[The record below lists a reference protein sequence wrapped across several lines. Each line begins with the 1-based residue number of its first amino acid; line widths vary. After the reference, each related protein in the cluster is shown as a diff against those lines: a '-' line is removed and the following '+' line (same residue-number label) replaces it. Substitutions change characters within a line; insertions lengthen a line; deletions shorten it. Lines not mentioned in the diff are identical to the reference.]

1 MNSLILVP
9 WARMV
14 LVTHLLT
21 LNLPAF
27 SFVLQPSIQHSR
39 ATRPSQMHLAMED
52 LGAPSYLEERLQE
65 YGFHGRLLTLSDQD
79 LPVLAECQ
87 LKGEAQLVS
96 ITKIISKKDDSG
108 KPQGSRLEVERCT
121 SQDEEG
127 PTIVDLGQIT
137 TIWSAKGTANDLS
150 SANRMTIP
158 AGKLDRTLDKL
169 YRTRVGRAR
178 GSTGGV
184 RRKQLTKKQLPKLV
198 EFAPAEEQASVD
210 TVLRQV
216 LKTGAGFARLVDS
229 EVTREAL
236 FPSTTE
242 NEPSTK
248 QQAVQQRIIASTALA
263 KDAKSGG
270 RFKRFGCLPVSHHDG
285 VLTVI
290 NGGWVVLDQGVRAT
304 SEGRKF
310 AERAGSTTTM
320 ADDRIITRLECLAM
334 GGDDQNSW
342 GELQVDVRESL
353 RGMNLPMTPEGAK
366 QALIQIGHWT
376 ESSSA
381 TKKQRIDPWPKTV
394 LEAAEWYCKMDEK
407 RRDYLIRGEMIPGDE
422 GRVDLTKLPCI
433 CMDASSTTFRDDAI
447 GIRPRAPTGR
457 RVTKAS
463 KWEILL
469 HIADVSDLYAP
480 EANVNRKGKPAEYL
494 ETLRE
499 AAHSRGTSRYD
510 LPLGPLHLLPPV
522 VLHALALDTNTV
534 DLTNQG
540 PLRLER
546 GINRCVTLWVYIDEK
561 TGKLLDSGLERT
573 LISSPLALSYNAAT
587 ALLDGTLPKEDAT
600 LDKAKAIIAVAERNL
615 CRWSDFQRTKS
626 KAAQAKE
633 ERLSG
638 REMLGRE
645 MNGNSGFERTRSHR
659 IVDSALDLYGFAL
672 NGLLFRAE
680 APVPRVLGNGMDR
693 VGRVASAP
701 LRRYIDG
708 VAQRQALAALCEY
721 GGKPLTR
728 KQVMY
733 ESKSATAAI
742 NAVSNIKAS
751 KRDNGSTNTLQVLQS
766 LSMYIKD
773 NDGPVPAMSTGKGN
787 EVVILGIGATA
798 SCRGIQGTL
807 GPGKEILVEVQS
819 IDERSGQVSVVS
831 R

>member
-1 MNSLILVP
+1 M
-9 WARMV
+9 
-14 LVTHLLT
+14 
-21 LNLPAF
+21 
-27 SFVLQPSIQHSR
+27 
-39 ATRPSQMHLAMED
+39 RPSQMPLASS
-52 LGAPSYLEERLQE
+52 SYLEDLLRD
-65 YGFHGRLLTLSDQD
+65 YGFNGRLMQLSEQD

-87 LKGEAQLVS
+87 LQGEAQVVS
-96 ITKIISKKDDSG
+96 ITKIIAKKDDSG
-108 KPQGSRLEVERCT
+108 KPLGSRLEVEQCIK
-121 SQDEEG
+121 QGDEQG
-127 PTIVDLGQIT
+127 PQFVDLGQIT
-137 TIWSAKGTANDLS
+137 TIWSNNASAKDVS
-150 SANRMTIP
+150 SPSQNVRIYTE
-158 AGKLDRTLDKL
+158 KLDLKLDKL
-169 YRTRVGRAR
+169 YRARVGRAR

-184 RRKQLTKKQLPKLV
+184 RRRQLTKKQLPQLA
-198 EFAPAEEQASVD
+198 ESAPPDEKASVD
-210 TVLRQV
+210 TVLRQA
-216 LKTGAGFARLVDS
+216 LKAGAGFARLVDS
-229 EVTREAL
+229 EVVRDAL
-236 FPSTTE
+236 FPFMEKEVS
-242 NEPSTK
+242 K
-248 QQAVQQRIIASTALA
+248 QQQVQQRIVASTALA
-263 KDAKSGG
+263 NDAKSGG

-342 GELQVDVRESL
+342 GELQVDVRETL
-353 RGMNLPMTPEGAK
+353 RAMNLPMTPEGAK

-376 ESSSA
+376 ASSSSSA
-381 TKKQRIDPWPKTV
+381 AAKPRIDPWPKNV
-394 LEAAEWYCKMDEK
+394 LEAADWYCKMDEK
-407 RRDYLIRGEMIPGDE
+407 RREYLASGKIPDDG
-422 GRVDLTKLPCI
+422 GRTDLTKLPCI

-447 GIRPRAPTGR
+447 GIRPRGPTGR

-469 HIADVSDLYAP
+469 HIADVSDLYSP
-480 EANVNRKGKPAEYL
+480 EANVNRKGKPARYL

-499 AAHSRGTSRYD
+499 AARSRGTSRYD
-510 LPLGPLHLLPPV
+510 LPLGPLHLLPPT

-534 DLTNQG
+534 DLTNQE
-540 PLRLER
+540 PLQLKS

-573 LISSPLALSYNAAT
+573 LISKPLALSYTAAT
-587 ALLDGTLPKEDAT
+587 ALLDGTLPKEEAF
-600 LDKAKAIIAVAERNL
+600 LEKAKAIIAVAERNL

-638 REMLGRE
+638 REALGRE
-645 MNGNSGFERTRSHR
+645 LDGGFERTRSHR

-672 NGLLFRAE
+672 NGQLFRAD
-680 APVPRVLGNGMDR
+680 APVPRVMGNGMDR
-693 VGRVASAP
+693 LGRVASAP

-708 VAQRQALAALCEY
+708 VAQRQALAVLCEY
-721 GGKPLTR
+721 GGKPLNV
-728 KQVMY
+728 KQAMF

-742 NAVSNIKAS
+742 NSVSNIKAS
-751 KRDNGSTNTLQVLQS
+751 KRDAGSQGNSLQVLQS

-798 SCRGIQGTL
+798 SCHSIQGSL
-807 GPGKEILVEVQS
+807 GPGKEILVEIQS
-819 IDERSGQVSVVS
+819 IDERSGKVSVVS